1 MGYFFYKL
9 SVKQQITLQF
19 NSMFVVQQETL
30 TILFSNNLQFYILNI
45 IETLK
50 QCINFASTQFI
61 TNIPM
66 QIVQGKNQMYL

>member
-45 IETLK
+45 IETLW
-50 QCINFASTQFI
+50 NNA
-61 TNIPM
+61 
-66 QIVQGKNQMYL
+66 